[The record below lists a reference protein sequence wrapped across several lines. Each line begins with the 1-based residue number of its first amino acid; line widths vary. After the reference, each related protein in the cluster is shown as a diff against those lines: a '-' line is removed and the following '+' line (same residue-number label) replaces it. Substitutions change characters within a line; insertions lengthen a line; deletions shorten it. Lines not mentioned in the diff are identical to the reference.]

1 MKKRKAAVLLSG
13 GLDSSTI
20 LFWAIA
26 HGYETHCLIFSYNQ
40 RHSGEIKKAV
50 KIAEGARRP
59 YTIIDIK
66 LPWGGSSLLGQGGS
80 IPRGKLQGNKI
91 PSTYVPGRNTIFI
104 SYALSFCE
112 AMKMNFIFIG
122 ANAVDF
128 SGYPDCRPSYYRE
141 FDKLLKQASLGKV
154 RIKTPLLKK
163 SKKEIV
169 LLARL
174 LKVPLEHTWS
184 CYEGARRPCGVCDSC
199 LLREKGFR
207 EAGIEDPALRETLKS
222 NRTPSAHQKRKGK

>member
-13 GLDSSTI
+13 GLDSSTL
-20 LFWAIA
+20 LFWAMA
-26 HGYETHCLIFSYNQ
+26 RGYETHCLIFSYNQ
-40 RHSGEIKKAV
+40 RHSGEIVRAV
-50 KIAEGARRP
+50 KIAECAGRP
-59 YTIIDIK
+59 HTIIDIK
-66 LPWGGSSLLGQGGS
+66 LPWGGSSLIGRKGRV
-80 IPRGKLQGNKI
+80 PKGKISSKKI

-112 AMKMNFIFIG
+112 AAKMDYILIG

-128 SGYPDCRPSYYRE
+128 SGYPDCRPLYYRE
-141 FDKLLKQASLGKV
+141 FNKLLKQASLGKV

-169 LLARL
+169 LLARR

-184 CYEGARRPCGVCDSC
+184 CYAGGRYPCGKCDSC
-199 LLREKGFR
+199 LLRAKGFR
-207 EAGIEDPALRETLKS
+207 EAGIKDPGVK
-222 NRTPSAHQKRKGK
+222 NRAFSR

>member
-20 LFWAIA
+20 LYWAIKR
-26 HGYETHCLIFSYNQ
+26 GYETHCLIFSYNQ
-40 RHSGEIKKAV
+40 RHSAEIRKAV
-50 KIAEGARRP
+50 KIAECAGRP
-59 YTIIDIK
+59 FTIVDIK
-66 LPWGGSSLLGQGGS
+66 LPWGGSSLLGRAGR
-80 IPRGKLQGNKI
+80 IPAGKILSKKI

-112 AMKMNFIFIG
+112 AAKMDYIVIG

-128 SGYPDCRPSYYRE
+128 SGYPDCRPAYYDE
-141 FDKLLKQASLGKV
+141 FNKLLKQASLGKV
-154 RIKTPLLKK
+154 SIKTPLLNK

-169 LLARL
+169 LLARR
-174 LKVPLEHTWS
+174 LKVPLRHTWS
-184 CYEGARRPCGVCDSC
+184 CYEGGRIPCGKCDSC

-207 EAGIEDPALRETLKS
+207 QAGMEDPALRR
-222 NRTPSAHQKRKGK
+222 NGAGQ